1 MHNICV
7 IKIIKNYKIYIK
19 WVWLLKKV
27 KIKLI
32 NFHNKHKYN
41 KNYVKINNKDKDKNL
56 INFVHYSNNKS
67 KAN

>member
-32 NFHNKHKYN
+32 NFHNKQNYN

-56 INFVHYSNNKS
+56 INFVHYSNNKY
-67 KAN
+67 KVN